1 MKQNI
6 KNILLAFTL
15 WVIFITMVLSLTSCT
30 SDTIPEEISV
40 ERTIRISNEGK
51 PFEYWLG
58 KVHYDSRGQ
67 EVNIIVDLGTQ
78 ITLSAIVPVIDGVPI
93 SPNFQVYQDDRLV
106 ELRKVTLGFF
116 WYEVK

>member
-30 SDTIPEEISV
+30 TDNIPPSV
-40 ERTIRISNEGK
+40 AIQRNIYISNQGK
-51 PFEYWLG
+51 PFEYWLDQM
-58 KVHYDSRGQ
+58 HYDSDGQ
-67 EVNIIVDLGTQ
+67 QVRVMVDLGTQ

>member
-30 SDTIPEEISV
+30 TDNIPPSV
-40 ERTIRISNEGK
+40 AIQRNIYISNQGK

-67 EVNIIVDLGTQ
+67 EVNIIVEVGTQ

-93 SPNFQVYQDDRLV
+93 SPNFQVYQDGKV
-106 ELRKVTLGFF
+106 IKLRKVTLGFF